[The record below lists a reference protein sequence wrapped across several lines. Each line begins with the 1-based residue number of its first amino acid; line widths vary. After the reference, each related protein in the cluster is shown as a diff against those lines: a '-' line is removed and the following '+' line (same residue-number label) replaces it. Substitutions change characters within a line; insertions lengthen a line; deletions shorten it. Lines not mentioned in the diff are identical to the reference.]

1 MYSKLHREEAMLEYF
16 VDLKKAEQ
24 NAATNTTTPSTTI
37 DYSTWSTEAMHE
49 KPFEFDYR
57 KNKLNI
63 LKNSLVQEFKM
74 LQKQVLYI

>member
-37 DYSTWSTEAMHE
+37 EYNT
-49 KPFEFDYR
+49 
-57 KNKLNI
+57 
-63 LKNSLVQEFKM
+63 
-74 LQKQVLYI
+74 